1 MAILLLVTISIAVST
16 PSAQAQPPTNW
27 AKRLDSGHGPEAITN
42 LQFYFHDIVSGRN
55 PTAVQIIKPASG
67 SSGFGQ
73 VNVADEPLTVGPD
86 ASSKVVGRAQ
96 GMYGVASQSMTDMAL
111 LMVLSYGFTD
121 GPYKGS
127 SLSIVGRNPVMSPTR
142 ELPVL
147 GGTGV
152 FRMARGYAL
161 MKTVSVNAA
170 GDAVVHY
177 NVTVYTPASN
187 GNNGPT
193 SPSSTAAGG
202 GGSTRTS
209 SSSSSSPATM
219 AGRQGWLVSFV
230 VACAAFICL
239 LL

>member
-1 MAILLLVTISIAVST
+1 MSSTYWTILFISFTVATS
-16 PSAQAQPPTNW
+16 SWAQPATT
-27 AKRLDSGHGPEAITN
+27 GGGPDTVTN

-55 PTAVQIIKPASG
+55 PTAVQIIKAPSG

-73 VNVADEPLTVGPD
+73 VNVADDPLTVGPD
-86 ASSKVVGRAQ
+86 AGSKAVGRAQ
-96 GMYGVASQSMTDMAL
+96 GLYGVASQSMTDMAL

-127 SLSIVGRNPVMSPTR
+127 SLSIMGRNPAMSPTR

-161 MKTVSVNAA
+161 MKTVSFNAA

-209 SSSSSSPATM
+209 SSSSSPATM

-230 VACAAFICL
+230 VACAAFICFIL
-239 LL
+239 

>member
-1 MAILLLVTISIAVST
+1 MSSTYWTILFISFTVATS
-16 PSAQAQPPTNW
+16 SWAQPATT
-27 AKRLDSGHGPEAITN
+27 GGGPDTVTN

-96 GMYGVASQSMTDMAL
+96 GMYAAAGQSEISL
-111 LMVLSYGFTD
+111 LMAMSYGFTD
-121 GPYKGS
+121 GPYNGS
-127 SLSIVGRNPVMSPTR
+127 SLSIMGKNPAMDPTR

-152 FRMARGYAL
+152 FRMARGYAE
-161 MKTVSVNAA
+161 MKTVSVNAG

-177 NVTVYTPASN
+177 NVTVYAPASN
-187 GNNGPT
+187 G
-193 SPSSTAAGG
+193 
-202 GGSTRTS
+202 
-209 SSSSSSPATM
+209 
-219 AGRQGWLVSFV
+219 Q
-230 VACAAFICL
+230 
-239 LL
+239 